1 MNTKFQKMV
10 IATIIFAGLL
20 SSCKKSESVGYAENA
35 EIAVD
40 SASVVSDSISMAA
53 SQNIKDKQF
62 IKTADVNMEVKNVY
76 ESTISIEK
84 YLKEKGGFVTNSNL
98 KSNIISCLL
107 YTSRCV

>member
-40 SASVVSDSISMAA
+40 SASVVSDSISTV
-53 SQNIKDKQF
+53 SY
-62 IKTADVNMEVKNVY
+62 THLDVYKRQPTY
-76 ESTISIEK
+76 PS
-84 YLKEKGGFVTNSNL
+84 
-98 KSNIISCLL
+98 
-107 YTSRCV
+107 